1 MFPQPLPAQQAP
13 PVVQEASP
21 PLPPT
26 QASAFFN
33 VDQERFLSFLDE
45 MKDMASRLGDPR
57 TVAAL
62 YPK

>member
-13 PVVQEASP
+13 VQEASP
-21 PLPPT
+21 PPPPT